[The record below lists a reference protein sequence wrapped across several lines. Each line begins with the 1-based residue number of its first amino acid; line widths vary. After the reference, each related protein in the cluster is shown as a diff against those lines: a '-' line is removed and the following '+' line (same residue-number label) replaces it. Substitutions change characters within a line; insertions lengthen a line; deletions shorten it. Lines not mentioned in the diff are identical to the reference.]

1 MGKLGKPKFDAALAW
16 AMESSPLV
24 LKSSERNIK
33 TSGVTLAVL
42 SEANNLEVS
51 PKLSEIVKKGL
62 QDAEDA
68 LNEARKAIRPKKSSK
83 RTILGELKNVEK
95 WEKMREDKPEKLD
108 KPSKKMKGENLKGQ
122 ENLPQ
127 KKEKSAAP
135 PKKDIQEKT
144 THTS

>member
-1 MGKLGKPKFDAALAW
+1 MNMYETPLTPETPKNSSNTFNSNNNKSDLLTTKAGNETPQTSKLGKPKFDATLAW

-42 SEANNLEVS
+42 SEENNLEAS
-51 PKLSEIVKKGL
+51 PKLSEIVRKGL

-83 RTILGELKNVEK
+83 RTILGIFLYFFAKYICMYVN
-95 WEKMREDKPEKLD
+95 
-108 KPSKKMKGENLKGQ
+108 NL
-122 ENLPQ
+122 
-127 KKEKSAAP
+127 
-135 PKKDIQEKT
+135 
-144 THTS
+144 H